1 MRAPPCVTGMSLR
14 SLLALGCAALLLAGC
29 GRSDPPSAGDAPK
42 VIRLA
47 DTGIEGTEDLARAYG
62 PFVAELE
69 KLTGIKVEFFPVSNR
84 TAAVTAL
91 QFKQVDLIL
100 AGPSE
105 YAAISARLPVRPV
118 VGIERPQYR
127 TVFVVKADSPIRT
140 LEDLRGRRI
149 AMKDPGSTT
158 GHIMPVWMLYRAG
171 LDIDRDVKVLL
182 LDGARLEALAT
193 GDVDALGSG
202 VRDYDQL
209 IKRFGEG
216 SYRIIAESQKIPNDL
231 LLAGSTLSEIFV
243 ENLREQILTHG
254 EPLMA
259 AILGSTRRDRYAG
272 SHFVAVQD
280 SDYDVIREGYRI
292 LGLPLP

>member
-1 MRAPPCVTGMSLR
+1 MSLR
-14 SLLALGCAALLLAGC
+14 PLVALVCAVLLVSGCSRNPEPAT
-29 GRSDPPSAGDAPK
+29 SDTPK

-47 DTGIEGTEDLARAYG
+47 DTGIEGMEDLARAYG
-62 PFVAELE
+62 PFVTELE
-69 KLTGIKVEFFPVSNR
+69 KLTGLKVVFFPVSNR

-105 YAAISARLPVRPV
+105 YAAIASRLPVRPV
-118 VGIERPQYR
+118 VGIERPQYH
-127 TVFVVKADSPIRT
+127 TVFVVKADSPVQT
-140 LEDLRGRRI
+140 LADLKGRKI

-158 GHIMPVWMLYRAG
+158 GHIVPVWMLHRAG
-171 LDIDRDVKVLL
+171 LDVDRDVKILL
-182 LDGARLEALAT
+182 LDGARLEALVT
-193 GDVDALGSG
+193 GDADALGSG

-209 IKRFGEG
+209 IKRFGPG
-216 SYRIIAESQKIPNDL
+216 SYRIIAQSEAMPNDL
-231 LLAGSTLSEIFV
+231 ILAGSTLSEAFV
-243 ENLREQILTHG
+243 SKLQDQILAHG

-272 SHFVAVQD
+272 SRFVAVQD
-280 SDYDVIREGYRI
+280 SDYDIIREGYRI

>member
-1 MRAPPCVTGMSLR
+1 MLLR
-14 SLLALGCAALLLAGC
+14 RFFAFGCALLLLSGC
-29 GRSDPPSAGDAPK
+29 SRQSEPTVGGTPK

-47 DTGIEGTEDLARAYG
+47 DTGIEGMEDLSRAYG
-62 PFVAELE
+62 PFVAELG
-69 KLTGIKVEFFPVSNR
+69 KLTGVKVEFFPVSNR

-105 YAAISARLPVRPV
+105 YAAIASRLPVRPV
-118 VGIERPQYR
+118 VGIERPQYH
-127 TVFVVKADSPIRT
+127 TVFVVKADSPIQV
-140 LEDLRGRRI
+140 LADLKGRKI

-158 GHIMPVWMLYRAG
+158 GHIVPVWMLHRAG
-171 LDIDRDVKVLL
+171 LDVDRDVKILL

-209 IKRFGEG
+209 IKRFGPG
-216 SYRIIAESQKIPNDL
+216 SYRIIAQSQAMPNDL
-231 LLAGSTLSEIFV
+231 ILAGSTLSEAFV
-243 ENLREQILTHG
+243 AKLQEQILAHG
-254 EPLMA
+254 QPLMA

-272 SHFVAVQD
+272 SRFVAVQD

-292 LGLPLP
+292 LGFPLP

>member
-1 MRAPPCVTGMSLR
+1 MSLR
-14 SLLALGCAALLLAGC
+14 STLILACAVFLLTACSRRAE
-29 GRSDPPSAGDAPK
+29 PETGDSPK

-47 DTGIEGTEDLARAYG
+47 DTGIEGMEDLSRAYG

-69 KLTGIKVEFFPVSNR
+69 KLTGVKVEFFPVSNR

-105 YAAISARLPVRPV
+105 YAAIASRLPVRPV
-118 VGIERPQYR
+118 VGIERPQYH
-127 TVFVVKADSPIRT
+127 TVFVVKADSPIQS
-140 LEDLRGRRI
+140 LSDLKGRKI

-158 GHIMPVWMLYRAG
+158 GHIVPVWMLHRAG
-171 LDIDRDVKVLL
+171 LDVDRDVKILL
-182 LDGARLEALAT
+182 LDGARLEALVT

-202 VRDYDQL
+202 VRDYEQL
-209 IKRFGEG
+209 IKRFGPG
-216 SYRIIAESQKIPNDL
+216 TYRIIAQSEAMPNDL
-231 LLAGSTLSEIFV
+231 ILAGATLSEAFV
-243 ENLREQILTHG
+243 AGLRQQILAHG
-254 EPLMA
+254 EPLME

-272 SHFVAVQD
+272 SRFVAVQD

>member
-1 MRAPPCVTGMSLR
+1 MSPRPLFV
-14 SLLALGCAALLLAGC
+14 LLGAALLLAGC
-29 GRSDPPSAGDAPK
+29 NRNIEPAGGAAPK

-47 DTGIEGTEDLARAYG
+47 DTGIEGMEDLSRAYG

-69 KLTGIKVEFFPVSNR
+69 KLTGLKVEFFPVSNR

-105 YAAISARLPVRPV
+105 YAAIAVRLPVRPV
-118 VGIERPQYR
+118 VGIERPQYH
-127 TVFVVKADSPIRT
+127 TVFVVKADSPVQS
-140 LEDLRGRRI
+140 LADLKGRRI

-158 GHIMPVWMLYRAG
+158 GHIVPAWMLHRAG
-171 LDIDRDVKVLL
+171 LELDRDVKILL
-182 LDGARLEALAT
+182 LDGARLEALVA

-209 IKRFGEG
+209 IRRFGPG
-216 SYRIIAESQKIPNDL
+216 SYRIIAQSQSMPNDL
-231 LLAGSTLSEIFV
+231 LLAGPTLSEAFV
-243 ENLREQILTHG
+243 DELRGQILAHG

-272 SHFVAVQD
+272 SRFVAVQD
-280 SDYDVIREGYRI
+280 SDYDVIREGYRL

>member
-1 MRAPPCVTGMSLR
+1 VPWMSLR
-14 SLLALGCAALLLAGC
+14 SPLILACAVFLLAACHRRAEPA
-29 GRSDPPSAGDAPK
+29 AGDSPK

-47 DTGIEGTEDLARAYG
+47 DTGIEGMEDLSRAYG
-62 PFVAELE
+62 PFAAELE
-69 KLTGIKVEFFPVSNR
+69 KLTGVKVEFFPVSNR

-105 YAAISARLPVRPV
+105 YAAIASRLPVRPV
-118 VGIERPQYR
+118 VGIERPQYH
-127 TVFVVKADSPIRT
+127 TVFVVKAGSPVQS
-140 LEDLRGRRI
+140 LADLKGRRI

-158 GHIMPVWMLYRAG
+158 GHIVPVWMLHRAG
-171 LDIDRDVKVLL
+171 LDVDRDVKILL
-182 LDGARLEALAT
+182 LDGARLEALAA

-209 IKRFGEG
+209 IKRFGPG
-216 SYRIIAESQKIPNDL
+216 SYRIIAQSEAMPNDL
-231 LLAGSTLSEIFV
+231 ILAGSTLSVAFV
-243 ENLREQILTHG
+243 DKLQEQILAHG
-254 EPLMA
+254 QPLMD

-272 SHFVAVQD
+272 SRFVAVQD
-280 SDYDVIREGYRI
+280 GDYDVIREGYRI